1 MQLFPIFTEA
11 LFLSVALSLDAF
23 VAGFSYG
30 MNKIRIP
37 WISAFIV
44 DAICSLSLG
53 AALLLGSLFGRF
65 IPAGL
70 TTVICFAILLLLGIT
85 KLLDGLAKT
94 LIHKYGNI
102 SSHFHFS
109 FCSFR
114 FVLSLYADP
123 EAADSDH
130 SKTISPKEA
139 ASLAAA
145 LSLDGCAVGFGA
157 ALDSAAGALALFF
170 CSLIVEAAALF
181 LGTALGNR
189 AAKSLPFNAAWISGI
204 ILLLL
209 AFLKLL

>member
-1 MQLFPIFTEA
+1 MQLFSVFTEA
-11 LFLSVALSLDAF
+11 LFLSVALSLDVF

-30 MNKIRIP
+30 MNNIRIP
-37 WISAFIV
+37 WASAFII
-44 DAICSLSLG
+44 DAICSLTLG
-53 AALLLGSLFGRF
+53 AALIVGALLGSR
-65 IPAGL
+65 IPPGL
-70 TTVICFAILLLLGIT
+70 TTALSFVILLLLGIV

-94 LIHKYGNI
+94 LIHRYGAI
-102 SSHFHFS
+102 SSNFHFS

-123 EAADSDH
+123 QAADLDH

-139 ASLAAA
+139 ASLATA

-157 ALDSAAGALALFF
+157 ALDGAAGSLALFF

-181 LGTALGNR
+181 LGVTLGTR